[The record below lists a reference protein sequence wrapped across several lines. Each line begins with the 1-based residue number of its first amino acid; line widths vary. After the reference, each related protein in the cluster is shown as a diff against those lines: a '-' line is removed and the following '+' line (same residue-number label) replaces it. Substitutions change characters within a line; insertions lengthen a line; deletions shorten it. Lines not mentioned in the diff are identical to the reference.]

1 MSDFSQPVQD
11 YIRAS
16 GALFKAG
23 ELSDKKMQAVQQMLD
38 RNSENVLNDGE
49 S

>member
-1 MSDFSQPVQD
+1 MSDYSKQVQE

-16 GALFKAG
+16 EALLKAG
-23 ELSDKKMQAVQQMLD
+23 ELSDKEMQAVQQMLD
-38 RNSENVLNDGE
+38 RVSEKVLNDGE